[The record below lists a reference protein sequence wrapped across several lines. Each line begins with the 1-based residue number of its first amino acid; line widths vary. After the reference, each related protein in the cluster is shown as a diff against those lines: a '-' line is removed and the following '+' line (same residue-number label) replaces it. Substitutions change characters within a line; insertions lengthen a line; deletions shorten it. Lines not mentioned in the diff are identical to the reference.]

1 MPTAPPIASPRVR
14 SISDLLDGHAR
25 QHGRLIEILHELQDA
40 VGYLRR
46 EDLLQVAH
54 GLGLPPGR
62 VLGVATFYPHF
73 HLAAPARHRCAVC
86 IGTACA
92 VNGAAA
98 TGAILA
104 VRLAGVSPALLSWEL
119 VSCVGACGV
128 APVVIYDGIAAA
140 RQNSRQVLACV
151 EAWI

>member
-1 MPTAPPIASPRVR
+1 MA
-14 SISDLLDGHAR
+14 DLLNGHEWQR
-25 QHGRLIEILHELQDA
+25 GRLIEILHELQDA

-46 EDLLQVAH
+46 DDLLQVAH
-54 GLGLPPGR
+54 GLGLPAGR

-92 VNGAAA
+92 VHGAAA
-98 TGAILA
+98 TGSLLA
-104 VRLAGVSPALLSWEL
+104 ARLAGVPAAQLSWEL

-140 RQNSRQVLACV
+140 RQTSRQVLARV